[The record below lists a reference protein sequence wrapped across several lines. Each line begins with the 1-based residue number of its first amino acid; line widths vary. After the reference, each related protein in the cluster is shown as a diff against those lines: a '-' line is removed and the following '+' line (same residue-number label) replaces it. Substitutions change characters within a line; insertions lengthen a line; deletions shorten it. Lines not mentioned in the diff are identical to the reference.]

1 MVSRAIVRIV
11 DFCARHPWATIL
23 IGAALMLGTAA
34 LDAARFSINTDVE
47 SLISQ
52 NLPWHERQLQL
63 NQAFPQKGISVVVEA
78 PTSENAE
85 LATNQLARTLASNP
99 DLFRTV
105 GQPDSGDFFERNGIS
120 SSAMD

>member
-11 DFCARHPWATIL
+11 DFCARNAWVTIL
-23 IGAALMLGTAA
+23 IGVILMLGTAA
-34 LDAARFSINTDVE
+34 FDAARFSINADVE

-63 NQAFPQKGISVVVEA
+63 NQAFPQKSISVVIRA

-85 LATNQLARTLASNP
+85 LATNQLAKALANNA
-99 DLFRTV
+99 DLFSGV
-105 GQPDSGDFFERNGIS
+105 GQPDSGDFFERNGL
-120 SSAMD
+120 MLG